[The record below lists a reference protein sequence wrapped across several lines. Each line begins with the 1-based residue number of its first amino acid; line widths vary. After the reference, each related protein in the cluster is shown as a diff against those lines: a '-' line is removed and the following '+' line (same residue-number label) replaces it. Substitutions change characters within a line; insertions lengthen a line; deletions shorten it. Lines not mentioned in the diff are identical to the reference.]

1 MSTTINY
8 QGQAVT
14 MEELNARLGTKEGR
28 RERRG
33 ENEFGEVNNVD
44 YRDGVDADEFEL
56 LILEQQGDAETV
68 QFGGEAKTLEQ
79 IQNGGYSEEELLDGF
94 GDVSGV
100 NYSDGI
106 DATEF
111 NNIANTQL
119 GSSYITIKG
128 EQYTLAEINELSRRE
143 RQALV
148 GHIPGVDASN
158 GIDANEF
165 ETIRLHLT
173 SGGGNKPP
181 VDLVDGILGG
191 EVGGNAEH
199 TTKAQLNSYIDNGI
213 FMPNELREIVGDD
226 GVLSNAEYDSFV
238 DRADTNNDG
247 KLSAQE
253 IEDWKARTDDF
264 RTLTGRDYAQYYVMS
279 KAGNGE
285 DAVEF
290 LKEFFPVDI
299 RATSA
304 NAVDLAT
311 SLDEVEWNNWW
322 NGLSK
327 GEQFVADY
335 WGFSPA
341 HNFRGTDLFHQIF
354 G

>member
-8 QGQAVT
+8 KGEAVT
-14 MEELNARLGTKEGR
+14 MKELNGLLGTREGQ
-28 RERRG
+28 RERKG
-33 ENEFGEVNNVD
+33 EKEFGKVNKVD
-44 YRDGVDADEFEL
+44 YRDGVDAYEFEL
-56 LILEQQGDAETV
+56 LIQEQQGDAETV
-68 QFGGEAKTLEQ
+68 QFRGEAKTLEQ
-79 IQNGGYSEEELLDGF
+79 IQNGGYTEKQLRNGF
-94 GDVSGV
+94 GDVSDV

-106 DATEF
+106 NETEF
-111 NNIANTQL
+111 NNIVNAQL
-119 GSSYITIKG
+119 GSSYVTING
-128 EQYTLAEINELSRRE
+128 DRYTLSEINDLSRRE
-143 RQALV
+143 RGRLV
-148 GHIPGVDASN
+148 GHIPGVNFRN

-165 ETIRLHLT
+165 ETIRLHLA
-173 SGGGNKPP
+173 SGGGNQPP
-181 VDLVDGILGG
+181 VDLFDGFLSG

-199 TTKAQLNSYIDNGI
+199 TTKAQLNSYTDNGI

-226 GVLSNAEYDSFV
+226 GDLSNAEYNSFV

-264 RTLTGRDYAQYYVMS
+264 RTFTGRDYAQYYVMAKS
-279 KAGNGE
+279 GNGE
-285 DAVEF
+285 EAVEF
-290 LKEFFPVDI
+290 LKEFLPVDI

-322 NGLSK
+322 NGLNK
-327 GEQFVADY
+327 GEQSFADL
-335 WGFSPA
+335 WGLSPA
-341 HNFRGTDLFHQIF
+341 HNFQGTDLFHQIF